1 MWDTREDLVDFRKNP
16 VVVRGD
22 APGKPDRDARHLPSA
37 RVHPAASCP
46 WRPRGHIC
54 RRDPALAN
62 RSSLL
67 PHCPCPAT
75 GRAPSGALAGCGWP
89 GVPVLLHGAWLADF
103 LYVCILLE
111 VSPRPVSPDSLP
123 PPRPSELPLRTS
135 HPLPGLTLRGS
146 RTSTL
151 CLCCFVSQSPHVTLS
166 RVGVSHVRLTLRTQ

>member
-1 MWDTREDLVDFRKNP
+1 MWDTREDLVDFRKNL

-37 RVHPAASCP
+37 RVRPAASCP

-89 GVPVLLHGAWLADF
+89 GVPVLLHGAWLADV

-111 VSPRPVSPDSLP
+111 VSPRPVSLDS
-123 PPRPSELPLRTS
+123 PSARLTLRR
-135 HPLPGLTLRGS
+135 LTLRGS

-151 CLCCFVSQSPHVTLS
+151 CLCCFMSQSPHVTLS

>member
-1 MWDTREDLVDFRKNP
+1 M
-16 VVVRGD
+16 RGD
-22 APGKPDRDARHLPSA
+22 APGKPDRERDTRHLPSA

-54 RRDPALAN
+54 RRDRPLPTAPASSLTVPALPQGVHP
-62 RSSLL
+62 LGL
-67 PHCPCPAT
+67 WL
-75 GRAPSGALAGCGWP
+75 GAAGLAFP
-89 GVPVLLHGAWLADF
+89 FSFTGAWLADF

-111 VSPRPVSPDSLP
+111 VSPRPVSLDS
-123 PPRPSELPLRTS
+123 PSARLTLRR
-135 HPLPGLTLRGS
+135 LTLRGS

>member
-1 MWDTREDLVDFRKNP
+1 MWDTREDLVDFRKKEPTGRERGCTRETGPGAGHPASP
-16 VVVRGD
+16 VCSCSPCCELPLEAQGS
-22 APGKPDRDARHLPSA
+22 HLPS
-37 RVHPAASCP
+37 
-46 WRPRGHIC
+46 G
-54 RRDPALAN
+54 PALAN

-135 HPLPGLTLRGS
+135 HP
-146 RTSTL
+146 
-151 CLCCFVSQSPHVTLS
+151 PHVS
-166 RVGVSHVRLTLRTQ
+166 RLEVLAPLRSAFVVSCLKVPT